1 MFDMHKFLRILL
13 LLLLAAATPASAATG
28 VALGVDTDARAETGA
43 NIRVLAVG
51 SDVFIGDRVVTDAK
65 GLVQIKFSD
74 ETELVVGPNSELL
87 LEDYLL
93 RGDGSVGKF
102 AVNALSGT
110 FRFVTGNGAKQD
122 YQIETPTGT
131 IGIRGTAFDFF
142 VTNLFTRVLMFHGS
156 TTLCN
161 RGGNCV
167 TLAETCEV
175 GESNPGISLALGY
188 TDDFVGELREELRT
202 TFRYANNQ
210 SPLLR
215 DFRLDQV
222 RTCGLSGPPRNLP
235 AVTAS
240 INREAASDE

>member
-1 MFDMHKFLRILL
+1 MTKFLNALF
-13 LLLLAAATPASAATG
+13 LLLAIAVAASPAAAATG
-28 VALGVDTDARAETGA
+28 VALGVDTDARAETGSD
-43 NIRVLAVG
+43 IRVLAVG

-93 RGDGSVGKF
+93 RSDGSVGKF

-110 FRFVTGNGAKQD
+110 FRFVTGNGAKDD
-122 YQIETPTGT
+122 YQIKTPTGT

-142 VTNLFTRVLMFHGS
+142 VTRRFTRVLMFHGS
-156 TTLCN
+156 TNLCN
-161 RGGNCV
+161 RNGNCV

-188 TDDFVGELREELRT
+188 TDDFIGELREEMRT
-202 TFRYANNQ
+202 SFRYANNQ

-215 DFRLDQV
+215 DFRLPQV
-222 RTCGLSGPPRNLP
+222 RTCGLSGPPRGLP

-240 INREAASDE
+240 IAPDPASDE

>member
-1 MFDMHKFLRILL
+1 MHKLLRALL
-13 LLLLAAATPASAATG
+13 LLLTVASAATPAVAATG
-28 VALGVDTDARAETGA
+28 VALGVDTDARAEAGA
-43 NIRVLAVG
+43 DIRVLAVG
-51 SDVFIGDRVVTDAK
+51 SDVFIGDRVVTDDR

-93 RGDGSVGKF
+93 RSDGSVGKF

-110 FRFVTGNGAKQD
+110 FRFVTGNGAKDD
-122 YQIETPTGT
+122 YQIKTPTGT

-142 VTNLFTRVLMFHGS
+142 VTNRFTRVLMFHGS
-156 TTLCN
+156 TNLCN

-188 TDDFVGELREELRT
+188 TDDFFGELREEMRVS
-202 TFRYANNQ
+202 FRYANNQ

-215 DFRLDQV
+215 DFRLEQV
-222 RTCGLSGPPRNLP
+222 RTCGLSGPPPGLP
-235 AVTAS
+235 AVTAA
-240 INREAASDE
+240 IDEQDASEE

>member
-1 MFDMHKFLRILL
+1 MLKFLNTLVLL
-13 LLLLAAATPASAATG
+13 LMLAGAATPAAAATG

-43 NIRVLAVG
+43 DIRVLAVG

-93 RGDGSVGKF
+93 RSDGSVGKF

-110 FRFVTGNGAKQD
+110 FRFVTGNGAKDD
-122 YQIETPTGT
+122 YQIKTPTGT

-142 VTNLFTRVLMFHGS
+142 VTGRFTRVLMFHGS
-156 TTLCN
+156 TNLCN
-161 RGGNCV
+161 RSGNCV

-188 TDDFVGELREELRT
+188 TDDFLGELREEMRAS
-202 TFRYANNQ
+202 FRYANNQ
-210 SPLLR
+210 GPLLR
-215 DFRLDQV
+215 DFRLPQV
-222 RTCGLSGPPRNLP
+222 RTCGLFGPPRGLP

-240 INREAASDE
+240 IAPEDASEE